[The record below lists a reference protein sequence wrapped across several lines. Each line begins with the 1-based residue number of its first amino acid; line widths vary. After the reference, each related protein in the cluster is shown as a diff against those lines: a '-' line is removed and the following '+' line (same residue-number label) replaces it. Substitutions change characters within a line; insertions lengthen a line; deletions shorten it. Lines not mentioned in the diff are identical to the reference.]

1 VVVTGASVAELYEHT
16 VEHNLSTVT
25 VNPSE

>member
-1 VVVTGASVAELYEHT
+1 VVTGASVAELYEHT